1 MKLKTAAAALGLGLG
16 MAVSAGTAD
25 AALVISYQ
33 IGGGAVSSCADGAA
47 CDFNTIEGAVSTF
60 VTGAGYNFFIETAQS
75 YPAVGSQALPVLRM
89 AVEGNTAP
97 GTGDAPT
104 LRLMATQTGFTT
116 LGTTPFDLASTVNFP
131 SELDNGA
138 LQATATYS
146 YYLDNSNTE
155 FGTGTQ
161 IGSETFTYNGIL
173 TSAQST
179 NQLVSANPDGS
190 FSLTSM
196 LVLSGIDRGTG
207 FNANSVVSAVP
218 EPASLALLGMG
229 LLGLGLTRRAGRR
242 KAA

>member
-1 MKLKTAAAALGLGLG
+1 

-33 IGGGAVSSCADGAA
+33 IGGGAATTCADGAA
-47 CDFNTIEGAVSTF
+47 CDFNTVEGAVSTF

-75 YPAVGSQALPVLRM
+75 YPAAGTQALPVLRM
-89 AVEGNTAP
+89 DVTGNTAP
-97 GTGDAPT
+97 GEGDAPT
-104 LRLMATQTGFTT
+104 LTLMATQTGFTT

-131 SELDNGA
+131 AIADNGA
-138 LQATATYS
+138 TQATATYS
-146 YYLDNSNTE
+146 YYLDNGNAE
-155 FGTGTQ
+155 FGTAQQ
-161 IGSETFTYNGIL
+161 IGTEAFAYNGIL
-173 TSAQST
+173 TSAQSS

-196 LVLSGIDRGTG
+196 LVLSGIDLGRG
-207 FNANSVVSAVP
+207 FSANAVVSAVP

-242 KAA
+242 KTA